1 MKFEIENRDKVVIV
15 KTKIEKLDSLIAPE
29 LKSEFVLVNK
39 NGSKN
44 IVLDMSDTRYCD
56 SSGLSAILVA
66 NRLCRDSEGTFV
78 LCGLQDT
85 VSKLI
90 TIRLDDLVDLI
101 ILIHHFECPFQRSSG
116 TCDHDSDSAVP
127 LVTAF
132 DESAN

>member
-90 TIRLDDLVDLI
+90 TISQLDSVLKITPTANEAVDLVYM
-101 ILIHHFECPFQRSSG
+101 
-116 TCDHDSDSAVP
+116 
-127 LVTAF
+127 
-132 DESAN
+132 DEVERDVE